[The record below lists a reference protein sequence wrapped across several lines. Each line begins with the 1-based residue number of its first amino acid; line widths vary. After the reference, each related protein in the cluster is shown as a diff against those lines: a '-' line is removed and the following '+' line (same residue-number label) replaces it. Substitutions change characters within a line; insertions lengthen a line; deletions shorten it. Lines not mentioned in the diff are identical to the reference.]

1 MAHLQ
6 ELWLIV
12 PDGVPPLIVVLHI
25 LGLRVQPGLVALGFD
40 IPYPLRHCGHQA
52 DSQAQ

>member
-12 PDGVPPLIVVLHI
+12 PDGVASLIIVLDI
-25 LGLRVQPGLVALGFD
+25 LGLGVQPGLVALGFH
-40 IPYPLRHCGHQA
+40 IPYPLGHCGHQT